1 MSDLD
6 ETARRPGGL
15 LTDGDIARLTAAM
28 VAALRDARRIP
39 EEKHH
44 DQHLWLEVQ
53 ILKDR
58 AWAEFWKE
66 QRSHI
71 AKWGIFSVFAL
82 IFIVLPLAFLLWNK
96 QLVRP

>member
-1 MSDLD
+1 MGNEDD
-6 ETARRPGGL
+6 TARPQRDV
-15 LTDGDIARLTAAM
+15 LTDGDVARLTAAM

-66 QRSHI
+66 QRSHV